1 MIKVPNL
8 DFKNPLTLVKLF
20 QKMDPKNKNQGDNQ
34 ETETKPKLEKMESHL
49 KKRKKR
55 QSPLLKKVKVKIMLL
70 REKVQRKK
78 LIVEEVAAEE
88 VENQKLKA
96 KKHLVRN
103 KHLKHLIKLNH
114 NKTKNQTQKEREET
128 VVEIVEAVATTEVDK
143 EKTVK
148 K

>member
-34 ETETKPKLEKMESHL
+34 ETETRPKLEKMESHL

-114 NKTKNQTQKEREET
+114 NKTKNQTQTEREET